1 MLTTKELDYLLK
13 QVDRR
18 VAEAVEA
25 LKEELLKPKA
35 TPKKESE
42 KKT

>member
-13 QVDRR
+13 EVDRR

-25 LKEELLKPKA
+25 MKEELLKKPQQKD
-35 TPKKESE
+35 KKS
-42 KKT
+42 T